1 MNTHVIDSQ
10 TAAWS
15 DAPDLIRDESLT
27 SAEAR
32 TWGAVASMAMCVALL
47 IAAEFM
53 PVSLLTPI
61 AHDLGATVGMA
72 GQAISVSG
80 LFAVVTSLLIATVAA
95 QFDRRDILVGLT
107 GAMLCSL
114 VLIAMAPNF

>member
-1 MNTHVIDSQ
+1 MNTHVVDSQ

-15 DAPDLIRDESLT
+15 DAPDMIRDESLT
-27 SAEAR
+27 SADAR

-80 LFAVVTSLLIATVAA
+80 LFAVATSLFIATFAA
-95 QFDRRDILVGLT
+95 RYDRRHVLVGLA
-107 GAMLCSL
+107 GG
-114 VLIAMAPNF
+114 